1 MKRILV
7 FAVIIC
13 MALLLCVNA
22 QDKWVSPPA
31 MNDKIGYE
39 DPGTKVPVPEPKPA
53 PIAKPVTHLTVKVID
68 DMNNKVVELNNCI
81 VQVIG
86 ELHIC
91 EDSFN
96 YSNAFTEGD
105 KYEMVIWVKL
115 KK

>member
-7 FAVIIC
+7 FVVIMCLI
-13 MALLLCVNA
+13 LLLSVGA
-22 QDKWVSPPA
+22 QD
-31 MNDKIGYE
+31 
-39 DPGTKVPVPEPKPA
+39 TKVEITGEGNPGIVEPKPA
-53 PIAKPVTHLTVKVID
+53 EKPVTHLTVKIID
-68 DMNNKVVELNNCI
+68 DMNNKMVELNNCI

-96 YSNAFTEGD
+96 YANSFTEGD
-105 KYEMVIWVKL
+105 KYEIVVWVRL

>member
-1 MKRILV
+1 MKRILAFV
-7 FAVIIC
+7 MVLC
-13 MALLLCVNA
+13 MALFLCVGA

-31 MNDKIGYE
+31 MNDKIGME
-39 DPGTKVPVPEPKPA
+39 NPETKVPVPEPKPA
-53 PIAKPVTHLTVKVID
+53 PIAKPVTRLTVKIID

-81 VQVIG
+81 VQVVG

-96 YSNAFTEGD
+96 YSNSFIEGD
-105 KYEMVIWVKL
+105 KYEMIIWMKL

>member
-7 FAVIIC
+7 FVVIIC
-13 MALLLCVNA
+13 FVLLLCVGA
-22 QDKWVSPPA
+22 QETVKVEPA
-31 MNDKIGYE
+31 
-39 DPGTKVPVPEPKPA
+39 PA
-53 PIAKPVTHLTVKVID
+53 PIAKSVTRLNVKVID
-68 DMNNKVVELNNCI
+68 EENDQLIKLNNCI

-96 YSNAFTEGD
+96 YANSFTEGD
-105 KYEMVIWVKL
+105 KYEIVIWVKL

>member
-1 MKRILV
+1 MKKVLV
-7 FAVIIC
+7 FVLIACTVF
-13 MALLLCVNA
+13 LLIAGA
-22 QDKWVSPPA
+22 QEP
-31 MNDKIGYE
+31 I
-39 DPGTKVPVPEPKPA
+39 KVEPVPA
-53 PIAKPVTHLTVKVID
+53 SVAKPVTHLNVKIID
-68 DMNNKVVELNNCI
+68 DMNDKMVELNNCI

-96 YSNAFTEGD
+96 YSNSFTEGD

>member
-7 FAVIIC
+7 FVVISLMILL
-13 MALLLCVNA
+13 LLLCVGA
-22 QDKWVSPPA
+22 QEPVKVEPVPA
-31 MNDKIGYE
+31 PKPVTNLTVKIIDDMNDKI
-39 DPGTKVPVPEPKPA
+39 
-53 PIAKPVTHLTVKVID
+53 
-68 DMNNKVVELNNCI
+68 VELNNCI

-96 YSNAFTEGD
+96 YANSFTEGD